1 MKGPGITPRITK
13 VNEKKKKGVGNR
25 KATKGAYCGHIRRA
39 KT

>member
-13 VNEKKKKGVGNR
+13 VNEKNKDVGNR
-25 KATKGAYCGHIRRA
+25 KATKGAYRGYIRRA